1 VQYADTFD
9 TLVRPHAAK
18 VRGPAGGQTTASTAN
33 GGEPQPALNRV
44 RLSMVRSGDAWLV
57 DDITSY

>member
-9 TLVRPHAAK
+9 TLVRPNAAK
-18 VRGPAGGQTTASTAN
+18 FRARVEARPRPARPTGESPSQRST
-33 GGEPQPALNRV
+33 GYG
-44 RLSMVRSGDAWLV
+44 SMVRSGDAWLV